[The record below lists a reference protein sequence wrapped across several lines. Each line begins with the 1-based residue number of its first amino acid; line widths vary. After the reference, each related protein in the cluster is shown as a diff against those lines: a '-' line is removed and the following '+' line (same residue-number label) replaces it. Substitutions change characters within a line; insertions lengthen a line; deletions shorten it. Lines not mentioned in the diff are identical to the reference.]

1 MNKILVLYYSW
12 SNGNTKRIAKK
23 VADEFQAD
31 LCSIDT
37 VKPYP
42 KDYNTTVNQG
52 QEEVEAHVK
61 PEIKKLEKDIKDY
74 DTIILGT
81 PTWWYTMAPAVLTF
95 LSNNDFTNKTVVC
108 FQTHGGWPGHA
119 LEDMETLCKGANCQY
134 SYAIQFDS
142 NGKDH
147 LVTQESE
154 IEAWIKQLK
163 NGL

>member
-23 VADEFQAD
+23 VANEFQAD

-95 LSNNDFTNKTVVC
+95 LSN
-108 FQTHGGWPGHA
+108 
-119 LEDMETLCKGANCQY
+119 L
-134 SYAIQFDS
+134 
-142 NGKDH
+142 
-147 LVTQESE
+147 LVWEE
-154 IEAWIKQLK
+154 CR
-163 NGL
+163 